1 MHKMKTE
8 RRNNYLLSMKSL
20 DNDSSVLKL
29 PVRLW
34 IVLLDFKNYSGLGNG
49 SKDIPGLLL
58 LKINFSFNLTFK
70 MEKY

>member
-8 RRNNYLLSMKSL
+8 RRSNYLLSMKSL

-29 PVRLW
+29 PARLR